1 MPGRVKIFDPFVG
14 NGTTLEAAAAVG
26 VEAYGVELNPYSAL
40 LSRCR
45 VSTGAQTKSISD
57 IYRTAAAPLKRARSS
72 KAAHALRTPSA
83 IVESLIAA
91 ITTRAHCNASDLLH
105 TLCLRTD
112 NDLDSEVVALVAA
125 LHVLKKQA
133 PVHYRS
139 NPAWLIQGHGPD
151 LAEDID
157 KPADDFDTAFKVQV
171 ELMIEDLQL
180 RSPASTRHLIAVYPG
195 SFQTA
200 PIRSRQITRFLTS
213 PPYLNRLDYVNPTLP
228 ELHVLG
234 WQEGDR
240 LNDLR
245 AQMMGTTKMRRRIAA
260 TQFSSQT
267 AKKMLEAIADH
278 PTKASRTYY
287 LKFFQQY
294 FEDMVDFLRWLRSR
308 STPICKGIV
317 VLQDSFY
324 KEIKVPIVKIVSEF
338 ALDFDF
344 SVEVILEERRTR
356 HMGTLSPH
364 QRSHAPDK
372 ALTEYTLLLSRMR

>member
-1 MPGRVKIFDPFVG
+1 MPSRVKIFDPFVG

-45 VSTGAQTKSISD
+45 VSTGAQIKSITD
-57 IYRTAAAPLKRARSS
+57 IYRTATAPLKKARSS
-72 KAAHALRTPSA
+72 KTAQALPTPSA
-83 IVESLIAA
+83 MVESLIRAVA
-91 ITTRAHCNASDLLH
+91 TRATCAASDLLH
-105 TLCLRTD
+105 TLCLRAN

-133 PVHYRS
+133 AVHYRS
-139 NPAWLIQGHGPD
+139 NPAWLIQGYGPD
-151 LAEDID
+151 RAEDVE
-157 KPADDFDTAFKVQV
+157 PPTDDFETAFNLQV

-180 RSPASTRHLIAVYPG
+180 RSHGSARNLIAVYPG

-200 PIRSRQITRFLTS
+200 PIRSRQISRFLTS
-213 PPYLNRLDYVNPTLP
+213 PPYLNRLDYVNPTIP

-245 AQMMGTTKMRRRIAA
+245 SQMMGTTKMRRQLAA
-260 TQFSSQT
+260 TQLSSLT
-267 AKKMLEAIADH
+267 ANKLLAAIADH
-278 PTKASRTYY
+278 PTKASGTYY
-287 LKFFQQY
+287 LKFFRQY
-294 FEDMVDFLRWLRSR
+294 FEDTVEFFRWLRGR
-308 STPICKGIV
+308 STPTCKGIV
-317 VLQDSFY
+317 VIQDSFY
-324 KEIKVPIVKIVSEF
+324 KEIKVPIVKILAEL

-344 SVEVILEERRTR
+344 TVEVLLEEKRIR

-364 QRSHAPDK
+364 QRTHAPNK
-372 ALTEYTLLLSRMR
+372 ALTEYTLLFSRMH